1 MDIPELSTA
10 GKRRPLDPFRRAVIR
25 GLGVLL
31 PPLLTIVIFVW
42 IGNTVANYLLGP
54 MESGAR
60 RVLVNHYQKRIL
72 PSDSIPE
79 EQLTDGKAPLGDVL
93 YQQTT
98 DGRFVPAEDYE
109 YVKQALEPLPVP
121 DNANKVYR
129 DFVDRKFLQPHV
141 VIPLF
146 LCVFLLV
153 LYLLGRF
160 LAAGVGR
167 FFLMQIERI
176 INRLP
181 VIRNVYSSVKQVTD
195 FLFSE
200 REIEY
205 TRVVAIEYPRKGIW
219 TIAMVTGESLLD
231 IRCAANEPVLSVLVP
246 TSPMPFTGF
255 TVTVKKSET
264 IDLKHHDRT
273 GVPVHRQ
280 LRRGRA
286 VSADFPGA
294 GGARSVADDGFLAT
308 CAGQRVAIAGK
319 RLTVYDDASPL
330 FPLAPFQR
338 SLSRDCSPLCASALA
353 QASWPNGRPTG
364 WPSELRNR
372 APRSNWWRSPRAAT
386 LQQVGPIA
394 GIGLQGVF
402 TKEIQIGRPR
412 AAGGRRGTQ
421 P

>member
-1 MDIPELSTA
+1 MDIPELSTPS
-10 GKRRPLDPFRRAVIR
+10 KHRPLDPFRRAVVR

-54 MESGAR
+54 MEAAAR
-60 RVLVNHYQKRIL
+60 RVLVSHFQNRIL
-72 PSDSIPE
+72 PADAISEDQLSD
-79 EQLTDGKAPLGDVL
+79 GRAPLDDVL
-93 YQQTT
+93 YQQTA
-98 DGRFVPAEDYE
+98 DGLFVPAEDYE
-109 YVKQALEPLPVP
+109 YVEQSLEPLSVP
-121 DNANKVYR
+121 DTANELYR
-129 DFVDRKFLQPHV
+129 NFVDRKFLQPHV

-167 FFLMQIERI
+167 FFWMQFERI

-264 IDLKHHDRT
+264 IDLNITIDQAFQFIVSC
-273 GVPVHRQ
+273 GVVVPATQVSQ
-280 LRRGRA
+280 TRA
-286 VSADFPGA
+286 E
-294 GGARSVADDGFLAT
+294 RE
-308 CAGQRVAIAGK
+308 R
-319 RLTVYDDASPL
+319 
-330 FPLAPFQR
+330 
-338 SLSRDCSPLCASALA
+338 
-353 QASWPNGRPTG
+353 
-364 WPSELRNR
+364 
-372 APRSNWWRSPRAAT
+372 
-386 LQQVGPIA
+386 LQQSGPPLSTPVA
-394 GIGLQGVF
+394 
-402 TKEIQIGRPR
+402 K
-412 AAGGRRGTQ
+412 
-421 P
+421 

>member
-1 MDIPELSTA
+1 MDIPEFTSA
-10 GKRRPLDPFRRAVIR
+10 SKRRPLDPFRRAVIR

-42 IGNTVANYLLGP
+42 IGNTVANYVLGP

-60 RVLVNHYQKRIL
+60 RILVAHYQNRIL
-72 PSDSIPE
+72 PEDSIPV
-79 EQLTDGKAPLGDVL
+79 EQLTDGRAQLDGVL
-93 YQQTT
+93 YQQTA
-98 DGRFVPAEDYE
+98 DGRFVPAEDYA
-109 YVKQALEPLPVP
+109 YVKNAIRPLPVP
-121 DNANKVYR
+121 EKANEIYG

-167 FFLMQIERI
+167 FFWMQFERI

-219 TIAMVTGESLLD
+219 TIAMVTGDSLLD
-231 IRCAANEPVLSVLVP
+231 ISCAANEPVLSVLVP

-264 IDLKHHDRT
+264 IDLNIT
-273 GVPVHRQ
+273 IEQAFQFIVSCGVVVP
-280 LRRGRA
+280 
-286 VSADFPGA
+286 SA
-294 GGARSVADDGFLAT
+294 
-308 CAGQRVAIAGK
+308 QIA
-319 RLTVYDDASPL
+319 
-330 FPLAPFQR
+330 Q
-338 SLSRDCSPLCASALA
+338 ALA
-353 QASWPNGRPTG
+353 DRDR
-364 WPSELRNR
+364 SEQSESSLP
-372 APRSNWWRSPRAAT
+372 APVA
-386 LQQVGPIA
+386 
-394 GIGLQGVF
+394 
-402 TKEIQIGRPR
+402 E
-412 AAGGRRGTQ
+412 
-421 P
+421 